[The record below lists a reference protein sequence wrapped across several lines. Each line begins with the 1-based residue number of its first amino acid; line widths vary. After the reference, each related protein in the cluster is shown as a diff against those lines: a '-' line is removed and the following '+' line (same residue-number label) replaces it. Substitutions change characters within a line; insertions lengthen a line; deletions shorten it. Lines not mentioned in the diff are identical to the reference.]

1 MAKVIKKPVKKGT
14 THVDINKD
22 VSERE
27 KQQIITMTSQIT
39 KVALHNQKVLAVF
52 ITIDV
57 NMGCTVVHFGAAPE
71 IKKRAKFLADKIS
84 EMIPTLMEAY
94 EIPQMDVPT
103 ETVKS

>member
-1 MAKVIKKPVKKGT
+1 MTKPVKKKGT

-27 KQQIITMTSQIT
+27 KQQIIAMTSQIT

-57 NMGCTVVHFGAAPE
+57 NLNPMVIHFGAAPE
-71 IKKRAKFLADKIS
+71 IKKRAKFLADKIA
-84 EMIPTLMEAY
+84 EMVPTLMEAY
-94 EIPQMDVPT
+94 EIPQMDVPIKK
-103 ETVKS
+103 VDA